1 MSSSI
6 QSAAQGE
13 KIRVL
18 LVDDDEQ
25 IQESLKQAIEQ
36 DPAMDLLRQCF
47 SVVEALAA
55 LDQLE
60 PDVAFIDLGLP
71 DGHGLELIKHIQQHL
86 PDCEIMVLTVLA
98 DESHV
103 IACIEAGATG
113 YLTKDTRIPE
123 IVERLKQLR
132 AGGSPISPLIARR
145 LLNQFRGTLSSQ
157 PQGSENARGS
167 TPNAGL
173 SQPESGGFT
182 PLSDR
187 EQEVLEMVA
196 KGFMQAEIASMMGV
210 SINTVSTYV
219 KRIYKKLAVN
229 SRTSAVH
236 RASELGLISFRD
248 F

>member
-1 MSSSI
+1 MKTTGKHELG
-6 QSAAQGE
+6 QDV
-13 KIRVL
+13 IRVM

-25 IQESLKQAIEQ
+25 IQQALKAAIETHPELKLLGQAYTLKEAMLLVPSLK
-36 DPAMDLLRQCF
+36 
-47 SVVEALAA
+47 
-55 LDQLE
+55 
-60 PDVAFIDLGLP
+60 PDVVLVDLGLP
-71 DGHGLELIKHIQQHL
+71 DGSGLELITHIHQHM
-86 PDCEIMVLTVLA
+86 PNCESMVLTVFG

-103 IACIEAGATG
+103 ISSIEAGATG
-113 YLTKDTRIPE
+113 YLTKDTRITE

-145 LLNQFRGTLSSQ
+145 LLNQFRGSLSSQ
-157 PQGSENARGS
+157 PQGDENAWAGA
-167 TPNAGL
+167 PDAGL
-173 SQPESGGFT
+173 SQVESGEFT

-196 KGFMQAEIASMMGV
+196 KGFMQAEIASMLGV

>member
-1 MSSSI
+1 MSSFI
-6 QSAAQGE
+6 QSGARENA
-13 KIRVL
+13 IRVL

-25 IQESLKQAIEQ
+25 IQESLKQAIDM
-36 DPAMDLLRQCF
+36 DPALQLMGQCY
-47 SVVEALAA
+47 SLAQALQA
-55 LDQLE
+55 LDE
-60 PDVAFIDLGLP
+60 FKPDVALIDLGLP
-71 DGHGLELIKHIQQHL
+71 DGNGLDLIRHIQEHL
-86 PDCEIMVLTVLA
+86 PDCESMVLTVLA

-113 YLTKDTRIPE
+113 YLTKDTRITE

-145 LLNQFRGTLSSQ
+145 LLNRFRHPVIHHQTTGSAPQTLA
-157 PQGSENARGS
+157 PPHFETGE
-167 TPNAGL
+167 
-173 SQPESGGFT
+173 FT

-219 KRIYKKLAVN
+219 KRIYRKLAVN

>member
-1 MSSSI
+1 MSIIKSEV
-6 QSAAQGE
+6 QG
-13 KIRVL
+13 KTIRVL

-25 IQESLKQAIEQ
+25 IQENLKQAIEH
-36 DPAMDLLRQCF
+36 DPALSLLGQCY
-47 SVVEALAA
+47 SVGEALAA
-55 LDQLE
+55 LEELE
-60 PDVAFIDLGLP
+60 PDVALIDLRLP
-71 DGHGLELIKHIQQHL
+71 DGNGLDLIKYIHL
-86 PDCEIMVLTVLA
+86 QVPDCESMVLTVLA
-98 DESHV
+98 DECHV

-113 YLTKDTRIPE
+113 YLTKDTRITE

-145 LLNQFRGTLSSQ
+145 LLNQFRGSLSSQ
-157 PQGSENARGS
+157 PQGDENAWAGA
-167 TPNAGL
+167 PDAGL
-173 SQPESGGFT
+173 SQVESGEFT

-196 KGFMQAEIASMMGV
+196 KGFMQAEIASMLGV

>member
-1 MSSSI
+1 MSIIKSEV
-6 QSAAQGE
+6 QG
-13 KIRVL
+13 KTIRVL

-25 IQESLKQAIEQ
+25 IQENLKQAIEH
-36 DPAMDLLRQCF
+36 DPALSLLRQCY
-47 SVVEALAA
+47 SVGEALAA
-55 LDQLE
+55 LEELE
-60 PDVAFIDLGLP
+60 PDVALIDLRLP
-71 DGHGLELIKHIQQHL
+71 DGNGLDLIRNIQQHL

-98 DESHV
+98 DECHV

-113 YLTKDTRIPE
+113 YLTKDTRITE

-145 LLNQFRGTLSSQ
+145 LLNQFRGSLSSQ
-157 PQGSENARGS
+157 PQGDENAWAGA
-167 TPNAGL
+167 PDAGL
-173 SQPESGGFT
+173 SQVESGEFT

-196 KGFMQAEIASMMGV
+196 KGFMQAEIASMLGV